1 MGAKRL
7 PVRWLDGCG
16 TVEITPFQDIIA
28 VGLDSGLPRA
38 TSVAMI
44 GYSNIP
50 TFSSLILM
58 KILLPALIPF
68 IHSIL
73 RSYL

>member
-1 MGAKRL
+1 MDAKLL

-28 VGLDSGLPRA
+28 VGLNSGLPRA
-38 TSVAMI
+38 TTVAMI
-44 GYSNIP
+44 GYSNILN
-50 TFSSLILM
+50 FSSLILM
-58 KILLPALIPF
+58 RILLPALIPC
-68 IHSIL
+68 IHSVL